1 MSAKTVELSLSDK
14 TFCDPMEYY
23 VRKFLFLTIV
33 IHFEGGD
40 SGKTMEKV
48 LEPCDVYESGAV
60 VEAPRHES

>member
-1 MSAKTVELSLSDK
+1 
-14 TFCDPMEYY
+14 MEYY